1 MHKYTT
7 QHRCCVCHKLLA
19 QSHNLRGRLE
29 IKCPRRKRVAVFNNP
44 ECREHPALQGHNGCT
59 NSTYTNHR

>member
-29 IKCPRRKRVAVFNNP
+29 IKCPRCKRVAVFNNQ
-44 ECREHPALQGHNGCT
+44 ECREHLHGDAYAIRQKRL
-59 NSTYTNHR
+59 

>member
-19 QSHNLRGRLE
+19 QSHDLRGQLQ
-29 IKCPRRKRVAVFNNP
+29 IKCPRCKRVAVFNNP
-44 ECREHPALQGHNGCT
+44 ECREHLHGDAYAIRQKRL
-59 NSTYTNHR
+59 